1 MFVMGRKFP
10 VYSDN
15 ISLIHQ
21 LLYFSFLIATF
32 AATIAIITAICSVR
46 FRRKS
51 SPPPPPKADPLN
63 IPKDL
68 KLNPSS
74 SPPPITTE
82 TISNSEHVAS
92 IERSEQNNFTTETT
106 ENNEEVQIKEL
117 PLPPS
122 MLVPKEPSSLYK
134 NSNLKKVASERR
146 ASFSLSLKM
155 GRSLSV
161 ARNWD
166 NKEDKN
172 KGKVKTEDSVWMKT
186 IILGEKCVPDEED
199 PVIYEGKGKRIS
211 AYHPKSYSTISRQN
225 SFLDADVFSVSQRE
239 DDRINHI

>member
-10 VYSDN
+10 AYSDN
-15 ISLIHQ
+15 ISFIHQ
-21 LLYFSFLIATF
+21 LLYFSSLIATF

-51 SPPPPPKADPLN
+51 SPPPPTKVDPLN
-63 IPKDL
+63 IPNDL

-74 SPPPITTE
+74 SSSPPPTTE

-92 IERSEQNNFTTETT
+92 IERSEQNNFTTET

-122 MLVPKEPSSLYK
+122 MLAPKEPSSLYN

-155 GRSLSV
+155 PRSLSV

-166 NKEDKN
+166 NKEDKH

-199 PVIYEGKGKRIS
+199 PVIYEGKGKKIS

-225 SFLDADVFSVSQRE
+225 SFLEADVFSVSQRE
-239 DDRINHI
+239 DDRISNI